1 MSREFIAKALK
12 RMRENQGLTADQ
24 VGTMIGRSGK
34 AVNAWENGRG
44 QPDIE
49 MLMLL
54 CKIYK
59 VGNILKEFQEYP
71 ESEKIE
77 PISNISMRRNL
88 PQNVIM
94 DMGSLIRCRRLEL
107 GMTQEELGKMI
118 GVQKQ
123 AVCKYENGRIDL
135 KRDMI
140 QKLATALEIPPSY
153 LLGTHGD
160 NAEEIKNYD
169 IGQRIRSLR
178 ESAGLSQKEFAQ
190 KLDISPG
197 RLSNWELGINRP
209 NADMIKT
216 ICKELG
222 ISAND
227 LLGLSTAP
235 TPMPS
240 KKEIEMLEKYRILD
254 VYGREIVD
262 FVLQKEAERCE
273 GV

>member
-1 MSREFIAKALK
+1 
-12 RMRENQGLTADQ
+12 MRENQGLTADQ

-59 VGNILKEFQEYP
+59 VENILKEFQEYP

-77 PISNISMRRNL
+77 QISNISGRRNL

-94 DMGSLIRCRRLEL
+94 DIGSLIRCRRLEL

-123 AVCKYENGRIDL
+123 AVCKYENSRIDL

-140 QKLATALEIPPSY
+140 QKLAAALEIPPSY

-160 NAEEIKNYD
+160 DGAEIKNYD

-178 ESAGLSQKEFAQ
+178 ESAGLSQKKFAQ

-227 LLGLSTAP
+227 LLGLPAAPKP
-235 TPMPS
+235 TPS
-240 KKEIEMLEKYRILD
+240 KEEMEMLGKYRILD
-254 VYGREIVD
+254 VHGREMVD
-262 FVLQKEAERCE
+262 FVLEKEAERCE

>member
-1 MSREFIAKALK
+1 
-12 RMRENQGLTADQ
+12 
-24 VGTMIGRSGK
+24 
-34 AVNAWENGRG
+34 
-44 QPDIE
+44 
-49 MLMLL
+49 
-54 CKIYK
+54 
-59 VGNILKEFQEYP
+59 
-71 ESEKIE
+71 
-77 PISNISMRRNL
+77 
-88 PQNVIM
+88 
-94 DMGSLIRCRRLEL
+94 
-107 GMTQEELGKMI
+107 MI

-190 KLDISPG
+190 KLDISTG

-240 KKEIEMLEKYRILD
+240 KREIEMLEKYRILD

-262 FVLQKEAERCE
+262 FVLEKEAERCE

>member
-12 RMRENQGLTADQ
+12 RLRENQGLTADQ

-59 VGNILKEFQEYP
+59 VENILKEFQEYP
-71 ESEKIE
+71 KSEKIE
-77 PISNISMRRNL
+77 PISNISGHRNL

-94 DMGSLIRCRRLEL
+94 DIGSLIRCRRLEL

-135 KRDMI
+135 KRDMM
-140 QKLATALEIPPSY
+140 QKLAAALEIPPSY

-160 NAEEIKNYD
+160 DVEEIKNYD

-227 LLGLSTAP
+227 LLGLTAAP
-235 TPMPS
+235 TPTPS
-240 KKEIEMLEKYRILD
+240 KKEMEMLEKYRILD

-262 FVLQKEAERCE
+262 FVLEKEAERCE